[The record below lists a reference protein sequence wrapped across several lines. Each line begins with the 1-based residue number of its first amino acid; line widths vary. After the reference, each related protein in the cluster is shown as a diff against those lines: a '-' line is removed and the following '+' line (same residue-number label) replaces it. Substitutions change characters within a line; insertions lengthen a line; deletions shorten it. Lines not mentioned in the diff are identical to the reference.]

1 VACLVLW
8 LRGTGSEGVELA
20 LRTTARVSFF
30 WFLLAY
36 LATPMHALAEGPLS
50 RWLLRRRR
58 ALGVVFGAS
67 MTMHVAFILA
77 LFRLHSPERPPM
89 VTDADFWIGIPGLVL
104 VALMTA
110 TSFDALKSALGP
122 VRWARLHR
130 TGLHVVW
137 AIFFLCLVDSAG
149 RKEAVSPLLEY
160 HVFIAMLV
168 AALAL
173 RIAAARKLAQ
183 LPLAAG

>member
-1 VACLVLW
+1 VLW
-8 LRGTGSEGVELA
+8 LRGTGSDGVELA
-20 LRTTARVSFF
+20 LRTTARVSFV

-36 LATPMHALAEGPLS
+36 LATPLHVLAEGPVS

-77 LFRLHSPERPPM
+77 LFRIHSPERPPM

-110 TSFDALKSALGP
+110 TSFDALKRALGP
-122 VRWARLHR
+122 VRWAKLHR

-137 AIFFLCLVDSAG
+137 AIFFLCLVDSVG

-168 AALAL
+168 VALVL
-173 RIAAARKLAQ
+173 RVAAARRRSHLAVT
-183 LPLAAG
+183 AG

>member
-1 VACLVLW
+1 MLW
-8 LRGTGSEGVELA
+8 LGGTGSHGVELA
-20 LRTTARVSFF
+20 LRTTARVSFV

-36 LATPMHALAEGPLS
+36 LASPLHALARGSLS
-50 RWLLRRRR
+50 RWLMRRRR

-77 LFRLHSPERPPM
+77 LFRIHSPERPPM

-110 TSFDALKSALGP
+110 TSFDALERALGP
-122 VRWARLHR
+122 ERWKKLHR

-137 AIFFLCLVDSAG
+137 AIFFLCLVDSVG
-149 RKEAVSPLLEY
+149 RKDAASPLLEY
-160 HVFIAMLV
+160 HVFIAALL
-168 AALAL
+168 AALVL
-173 RIAAARKLAQ
+173 RVVASRRVAHAVA
-183 LPLAAG
+183 

>member
-1 VACLVLW
+1 LVLW
-8 LRGTGSEGVELA
+8 LGGTGSDGVELA

-36 LATPMHALAEGPLS
+36 LATPLHVLAEGQAS
-50 RWLLRRRR
+50 RWLVRRRR
-58 ALGVVFGAS
+58 SLGVIFGVS
-67 MTMHVAFILA
+67 MTMHVAFILS
-77 LFRLHSPERPPM
+77 LFRIHSPERPPM

-122 VRWARLHR
+122 VRWKRLHR
-130 TGLHVVW
+130 TGLHLVW
-137 AIFFLCLVDSAG
+137 AIFFLCLVDSVG

-160 HVFIAMLV
+160 HVFIAMLLM
-168 AALAL
+168 ALAL
-173 RIAAARKLAQ
+173 RVAAARKRASLR
-183 LPLAAG
+183 AA

>member
-1 VACLVLW
+1 MLSLA
-8 LRGTGSEGVELA
+8 GTSSSGIELA

-36 LATPMHALAEGPLS
+36 VATPLSVLAPGGAS
-50 RWLLRRRR
+50 SWLVRRRR
-58 ALGVVFGAS
+58 ALGVVFGLS
-67 MTMHVAFILA
+67 MTMHAGFILT
-77 LFRLHSPERPPM
+77 LFRIHAPERPPM

-110 TSFDALKSALGP
+110 TSFDTLKRALGP
-122 VRWARLHR
+122 VRWAKLHR

-137 AIFFLCLVDSAG
+137 AIFFLCLVDSVS
-149 RKEAVSPLLEY
+149 RKTAVSPLLEY
-160 HVFIAMLV
+160 HVFIAMLL

-173 RIAAARKLAQ
+173 RVAAARRIARED
-183 LPLAAG
+183 AAPA